1 MDSMGDNGQ
10 ALPALSLTDID
21 TTINHEP
28 RILDLRLAEALG
40 FGRPRDI
47 RQLIERHREALER
60 LGEVCGM
67 APQTSRKGGRPTVQF
82 WLTKKQ
88 AIYITT
94 KAETDRATD
103 ITIAL
108 VELFDAVTSGAGP
121 AAPSSALT
129 PADLDAID
137 RRARRI
143 GQEEEQ
149 RARSAL
155 LAQALDRL
163 RRGEPIDAAH
173 LAAARFDAA
182 RPAASALSLPP
193 PPPRR
198 THAQSVDLAVAHLRA
213 LPPELREE
221 GFRLMRAVKAHS
233 DALTELKAAT
243 EAIHSPLD
251 TIADILEREAHTLRQ
266 TLAAQANA
274 ARSAAA
280 PGDRA

>member
-1 MDSMGDNGQ
+1 MDTMGDNGQ

-21 TTINHEP
+21 TTISGEP

-40 FGRPRDI
+40 FKKPRDI
-47 RQLIERHREALER
+47 RPLIERHLDALER
-60 LGEVCGM
+60 LGGICRTVRQNPG
-67 APQTSRKGGRPTVQF
+67 RGRPATEF

-103 ITIAL
+103 ITIAV
-108 VELFDAVTSGAGP
+108 VELFDAATGA
-121 AAPSSALT
+121 AAPPAPAPALT
-129 PADLDAID
+129 RADLDAID
-137 RRARRI
+137 QRARRI
-143 GQEEEQ
+143 GQEEER
-149 RARSAL
+149 RARAAL
-155 LAQALDRL
+155 TGQALDRL
-163 RRGEPIDAAH
+163 RRGEPIDAAQ
-173 LAAARFDAA
+173 LDAARFDAA
-182 RPAASALSLPP
+182 RPALSAAPPP

-221 GFRLMRAVKAHS
+221 GFRLTRAVKAHS
-233 DALTELKAAT
+233 DALKELKAAT

-251 TIADILEREAHTLRQ
+251 AVAEILEREAHTLRQ
-266 TLAAQANA
+266 TLAAQPTT
-274 ARSAAA
+274 ARSATA